1 MDPASAGN
9 GGSFGVITPRQAG
22 GQAMPQVILKTGL
35 IGIDGQEEVLTEY
48 QCDWTDCANLASQ
61 VFGVARELK
70 SCQAYCDEHAAL
82 VEARV
87 RNLQRKERE
96 GS

>member
-1 MDPASAGN
+1 
-9 GGSFGVITPRQAG
+9 
-22 GQAMPQVILKTGL
+22 MPQVILKTGL